1 MFAATASNI
10 SSVITPQLSVSAAG
24 KDALLPSD
32 ELTVSEVPFAVTD
45 KLVAE
50 FVVTSDPK

>member
-1 MFAATASNI
+1 VF
-10 SSVITPQLSVSAAG
+10 AAG

-45 KLVAE
+45 KLVDE
-50 FVVTSDPK
+50 FEVTSD